1 AELTIVGKTDIG
13 GVPQE
18 HTADLTAA
26 LVGQMGNV
34 RSIPLNIRTSVAAA
48 VTPAAPF
55 ALRFEPAEVVLGP
68 HLKTTVKVIADRSEA
83 ISEQI
88 TLATLPDKNAL
99 PRETTLALKPIEKG
113 QNEIV
118 LELAGGANA
127 PPGPFS
133 VVL

>member
-1 AELTIVGKTDIG
+1 QINVPAGGVGTLAVNVARRDDNGTITVEARGLPEGWTSLPTVIGPSMNAGILTIRGPDVPPVPPQVAELTIVGKTDIG

-55 ALRFEPAEVVLGP
+55 ALRFEP
-68 HLKTTVKVIADRSEA
+68 
-83 ISEQI
+83 
-88 TLATLPDKNAL
+88 
-99 PRETTLALKPIEKG
+99 
-113 QNEIV
+113 
-118 LELAGGANA
+118 
-127 PPGPFS
+127 
-133 VVL
+133 